1 MLRFT
6 LLTLTLLPMLGAV
19 AQNMPTRVIRR
30 GAAAGFELSDGE
42 PISYFLEHARI
53 LELSDQQKGSL
64 MEIRRRLR
72 RTNAPFVDRLDS
84 LRNHLG
90 ISLEPR
96 RLTEE
101 DLRQFARLEALS
113 KPITDS
119 MKVNNDAAG
128 AEARALL
135 DARQAA
141 RLDSLAV
148 AERSAIRGQRPPR
161 PPES

>member
-1 MLRFT
+1 ML
-6 LLTLTLLPMLGAV
+6 LLAPIAGAF
-19 AQNMPTRVIRR
+19 AQDMPTRVIRR

-42 PISYFLEHARI
+42 PISYFLEHARP
-53 LELSDQQKGSL
+53 LELTEQQKAAL

-72 RTNAPFVDRLDS
+72 RTNAPYMQRLDS

-101 DLRQFARLEALS
+101 DLKLFTRLETLS

-128 AEARALL
+128 AEARTLL
-135 DARQAA
+135 DARQAM
-141 RLDSLAV
+141 RLDSLAT
-148 AERSAIRGQRPPR
+148 AERNAIRGQRPPR
-161 PPES
+161 PPRP